1 MSLDVA
7 LVKLQPA
14 EVFDFNITHN
24 LTPMAEAAGLYKAM
38 WRPEEL
44 GIKLAGDLIPI
55 LAQGLL
61 LLEDHPEKFIALN
74 PENGWGDYE
83 GFFRCVRRYLAAC
96 KDHPDAEIRVC
107 R

>member
-1 MSLDVA
+1 MSLDVT
-7 LVKLQPA
+7 LVKLQPT

-44 GIKLAGDLIPI
+44 GVKLAGDLIPI

-61 LLEDHPEKFIALN
+61 LLADHPEKFKALN
-74 PENGWGDYE
+74 PENGWGDYQ
-83 GFFRCVRRYLAAC
+83 GLVLCVRRYLAAC
-96 KDHPDAEIRVC
+96 KDHPDATISVSR
-107 R
+107 